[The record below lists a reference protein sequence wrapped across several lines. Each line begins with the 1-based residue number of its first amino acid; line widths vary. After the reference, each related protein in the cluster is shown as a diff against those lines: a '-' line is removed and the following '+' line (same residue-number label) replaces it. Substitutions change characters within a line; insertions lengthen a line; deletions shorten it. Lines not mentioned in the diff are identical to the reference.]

1 MRSHMFSVRWRAVLI
16 ICVTTLLATGVAAS
30 QVSPIFSFYS
40 SYGDALP
47 IGGVTFDASGNLYGT
62 TFYGGAN
69 GNGMVYELSPSAGNW
84 KQTVLYS
91 FNPNG
96 TDGWGPTSTPIFD
109 AAGNIYGTTEFGGTG
124 SCTNGFGCGTIYE
137 LSPNGTGGWNETILH
152 DFAGSDGW
160 QIHPGLIADAA
171 GNLYGMATNG
181 GTNSNGT
188 VFELSPGAN
197 GSWSFSVLHQFTG
210 GSDGGVPFDALAL
223 DAAGNLYGTTS
234 AGGGKSSGCRYGCGV
249 VFKLTPSQSGSWT
262 ETVLHNFTTSAAD
275 GHTPACQL
283 TFDAAGN
290 LYGTT
295 SAGGGSG
302 LGAGIVFELSPATNG
317 TWTEKVLHNFNTHAG
332 DGNSPSNSLT
342 FDASGNLYGATI
354 GGGNHGRG
362 TAFELSP
369 TASGPW
375 NETILNNFSGQG
387 QGGYFPN
394 SGPIFGPDGMLY
406 GIAASGG
413 HGGQGTVFQLTP

>member
-1 MRSHMFSVRWRAVLI
+1 
-16 ICVTTLLATGVAAS
+16 
-30 QVSPIFSFYS
+30 
-40 SYGDALP
+40 
-47 IGGVTFDASGNLYGT
+47 
-62 TFYGGAN
+62 
-69 GNGMVYELSPSAGNW
+69 
-84 KQTVLYS
+84 
-91 FNPNG
+91 
-96 TDGWGPTSTPIFD
+96 
-109 AAGNIYGTTEFGGTG
+109 
-124 SCTNGFGCGTIYE
+124 
-137 LSPNGTGGWNETILH
+137 
-152 DFAGSDGW
+152 
-160 QIHPGLIADAA
+160 
-171 GNLYGMATNG
+171 
-181 GTNSNGT
+181 
-188 VFELSPGAN
+188 
-197 GSWSFSVLHQFTG
+197 
-210 GSDGGVPFDALAL
+210 
-223 DAAGNLYGTTS
+223 
-234 AGGGKSSGCRYGCGV
+234 
-249 VFKLTPSQSGSWT
+249 LTPSQSGSWT

-375 NETILNNFSGQG
+375 DETILNNFSGQG

-394 SGPIFGPDGMLY
+394 SGPIFGPDGKLY

-413 HGGQGTVFQLTP
+413 RGGQGTVFQLTP